1 MSAAGIGGAI
11 APAAAGGS
19 DYSEGNTRHY
29 PELRHWGRG
38 GQTYARRLTLGSLA
52 RVQWHQQQLTS
63 ARQYLERERREIGS
77 LGSGG
82 WQIIIVLSRSN
93 NETLPCV
100 NNDKYT
106 RGWDANNVKHYI

>member
-29 PELRHWGRG
+29 PELRHWGEG

-63 ARQYLERERREIGS
+63 ARQYSEEKLAVWDLS
-77 LGSGG
+77 

-106 RGWDANNVKHYI
+106 RGVGC